1 VAEARGFIAASSRIL
16 TALDDVPRGVVP
28 AVPQRKR
35 DLRVL
40 WRAAAAMLVVAGGS
54 LVVMREGG
62 PDATVAKA
70 IKDSAAFTA
79 VPVPQP
85 ANPVATEGFG
95 TSTAQSQKVA
105 ISEPTAAVSR
115 AREGKESVADE
126 RDLSASAERRQAV
139 PEAGG
144 LASGRIAADAAAPP
158 SAPGQITV
166 RAPVEGEAALK
177 VLRVERSPGSRRTI
191 YEIAP
196 SQTVTLTE
204 PELVVGAIA
213 NTPAAPQPTIRLRGN
228 NAIQPSRTE
237 AAPTAPPP
245 PPMMDSRTTP
255 DSVLASRQ
263 ATVGKAAAQTQTA
276 ATFAAAGNTI
286 SWTETRTGK
295 TLTLSGN
302 LTVER
307 LQELRQR
314 IERERA
320 AAGAKP

>member
-1 VAEARGFIAASSRIL
+1 
-16 TALDDVPRGVVP
+16 
-28 AVPQRKR
+28 
-35 DLRVL
+35 
-40 WRAAAAMLVVAGGS
+40 MLVVAGGS

-62 PDATVAKA
+62 PDTTVAKA

-85 ANPVATEGFG
+85 ANPVATEGSG
-95 TSTAQSQKVA
+95 TSTAQSQKIA

-115 AREGKESVADE
+115 AREGKESVVDE
-126 RDLSASAERRQAV
+126 RDLSARAERRQAV

-144 LASGRIAADAAAPP
+144 PASGVASGVASGRIAADAAAPP

-166 RAPVEGEAALK
+166 RAPTEGEAALK
-177 VLRVERSPGSRRTI
+177 VLRVERTLGSRRTI
-191 YEIAP
+191 YEISP

-213 NTPAAPQPTIRLRGN
+213 NTPAAAQPTIRLRGN

-276 ATFAAAGNTI
+276 ATSAAAGNAI
-286 SWTETRTGK
+286 SWTEARTGK